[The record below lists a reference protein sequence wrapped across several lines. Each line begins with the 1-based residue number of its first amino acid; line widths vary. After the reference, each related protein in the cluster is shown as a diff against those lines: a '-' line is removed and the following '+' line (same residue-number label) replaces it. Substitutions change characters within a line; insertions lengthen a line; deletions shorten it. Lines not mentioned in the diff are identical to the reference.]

1 MKTVPGDQ
9 TMKEADKELLGD
21 RKRRRFFRHACDAS
35 LKGAFK
41 YDRSDKWSRNVR
53 EGYLKSDAIAQSHLP
68 VLNVSMGG
76 IALVSK
82 YPAVKDAVITVK
94 ISTAFNT
101 TIRAKARVKW
111 SKRLKI
117 KGEAHAVGCE
127 FIEMSRADTRNLKD
141 LLKIFEQTAAAQKTR
156 PDED

>member
-1 MKTVPGDQ
+1 MPGDHA
-9 TMKEADKELLGD
+9 MKKADKELLGD
-21 RKRRRFFRHACDAS
+21 KKRRRFFRHACDAS
-35 LKGAFK
+35 LKGAFE
-41 YDRSDKWSRNVR
+41 YDRSDKWSSNVR
-53 EGYLKSDAIAQSHLP
+53 VGYLRSDAVAQSHLP

-82 YPAVKDAVITVK
+82 YPAAKGAVISVK

-111 SKRLKI
+111 SKRLK
-117 KGEAHAVGCE
+117 KKDEAHAIGCE
-127 FIEMSRADTRNLKD
+127 FVEMSRADTRNLKD